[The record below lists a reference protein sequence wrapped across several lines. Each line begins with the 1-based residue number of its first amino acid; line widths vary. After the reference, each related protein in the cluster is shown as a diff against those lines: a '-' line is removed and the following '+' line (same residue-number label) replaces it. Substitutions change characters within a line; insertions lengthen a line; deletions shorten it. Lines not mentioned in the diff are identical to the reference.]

1 MLDHVSLG
9 ISDLARA
16 RAFYEP
22 VLAAI
27 GMKQTLSH
35 EGALAFGADYPAE
48 FWIQAPIDGAPATCG
63 NGTHICFR
71 IDSKDAV
78 DAFHKTGLNNG
89 GTCAGKPGMRPHY
102 HPNYYAAF
110 LLDPDGHKIEALHY
124 MED

>member
-9 ISDLARA
+9 VSNLARA

-35 EGALAFGADYPAE
+35 DHALAFGADYPAE

-71 IDSKDAV
+71 VGSKENVDS
-78 DAFHKTGLNNG
+78 FHIAGIKNG
-89 GTCAGKPGMRPHY
+89 GSCGGEPGMRPQY
-102 HPNYYAAF
+102 HPSYYAAF
-110 LLDPDGHKIEALHY
+110 LIDPDGHKIEAVHFIA
-124 MED
+124 D